1 MSRFARGTKNG
12 RGERSVPGGNG
23 QLGRTI
29 ASPKDSPE
37 EIDHGAMSQH
47 GARTRR
53 RRTRPL
59 RFFPHHFPV
68 PTTLYGVLMV
78 SAGALLVGILMYDV
92 RAVLSPVL
100 LALFAG
106 VFLWPFRAEPKI
118 RPLLV
123 VGSIVLVLWIAVTAF
138 SVLVPFLAAFLL
150 AYIVDPV
157 VTKLQRRFYI
167 KRWILALVASLML
180 VSLIAVVAGYMVP
193 VLIAQ
198 IGTALG
204 AIDRITDS
212 FLVWARS
219 GGLTRL
225 TGIPQ
230 PKAQMIIERYVVPRI
245 SGLEAMVFSQANE
258 MSQRIPGAISSI
270 ISALTNVVMIPFLM
284 FYLIKDYWH
293 IRATIYSFIPQ
304 EYQVRSQR
312 MLNDM
317 HEVVGGYLRG
327 DLITSLFQGLFIGV
341 GLAIIG
347 VPGALLLGVVTGVL
361 ALIPFLGAIIAWG
374 LVLLTALSMPDPMAA
389 SVWVTILFAAQSVIE
404 TTIIGPH
411 VMGRHTDLH
420 PLVVMSSLLLFGYFM
435 GLPGMLVAIPITG
448 LLLRGAFRWRE
459 RRRAEIEREK
469 VEADLKENPHHA
481 KRGEQPDEALDAM
494 AGPKGRL
501 P

>member
-1 MSRFARGTKNG
+1 MSRFAQGTTVG
-12 RGERSVPGGNG
+12 RSERAPNRDGR
-23 QLGRTI
+23 LARTI
-29 ASPKDSPE
+29 ESPRETPE
-37 EIDHGAMSQH
+37 EVDHSAMAPH

-53 RRTRPL
+53 WRTRPL
-59 RFFPHHFPV
+59 RFFPHTFPV

-78 SAGALLVGILMYDV
+78 SAGVILIGLLMYDV
-92 RAVLSPVL
+92 RAVISPVVI
-100 LALFAG
+100 ALFAG
-106 VFLWPFRAEPKI
+106 IFLWPFRAEPKI

-123 VGSIVLVLWIAVTAF
+123 VGAILLVLWISVTAF
-138 SVLVPFLAAFLL
+138 SVLVPFVFAFLF

-157 VTKLQRRFYI
+157 VTYLQRRFYI
-167 KRWILALVASLML
+167 KRWILALVASLIL
-180 VSLIAVVAGYMVP
+180 VGLIAVVAGYMVP

-198 IGTALG
+198 LGTALG
-204 AIDRITDS
+204 AIDRVTDS
-212 FLVWARS
+212 FVTWARS

-245 SGLEAMVFSQANE
+245 SGLEGAVFAQANE
-258 MSQRIPGAISSI
+258 MTRELPGAISNI
-270 ISALTNVVMIPFLM
+270 IAVVTNVVMVPFLM

-327 DLITSLFQGLFIGV
+327 DLITSVFQGAFIGV

-361 ALIPFLGAIIAWG
+361 ALIPYLGAIIAWG
-374 LVLLTALSMPDPMAA
+374 LVLLTALTMPDPAMAA
-389 SVWVTILFAAQSVIE
+389 LWVTVLFAAQSVIE
-404 TTIIGPH
+404 TAIIGPH

-435 GLPGMLVAIPITG
+435 GLGGMLVAIPVTG
-448 LLLRGAFRWRE
+448 LLLRAAFRWRE

-481 KRGEQPDEALDAM
+481 RRGEVAAEAGDAL
-494 AGPKGRL
+494 AGPQGRL

>member
-1 MSRFARGTKNG
+1 MSRFSGAATGRGDRSVPRNG
-12 RGERSVPGGNG
+12 RGASV
-23 QLGRTI
+23 I
-29 ASPKDSPE
+29 ASPGDTPE
-37 EIDHGAMSQH
+37 EVDHSAASNH

-53 RRTRPL
+53 RKTPPL

-68 PTTLYGVLMV
+68 PNTLYGVLSV
-78 SAGALLVGILMYDV
+78 IAGTILVGVLVYDV

-100 LALFAG
+100 IALLAG
-106 VFLWPFRAEPKI
+106 VLLWPFRSEPKI

-123 VGSIVLVLWIAVTAF
+123 VAAIVLALWIAVTAF
-138 SVLVPFLAAFLL
+138 SVLVPFIAAFLL

-157 VTKLQRRFYI
+157 VTKLQRRFYV
-167 KRWILALVASLML
+167 KRWILALIASLAL
-180 VSLIAVVAGYMVP
+180 VAIMAIVAGYMAP

-204 AIDRITDS
+204 SLDRVTDS
-212 FLVWARS
+212 FVQWARS
-219 GGLTRL
+219 GGLTEL

-230 PKAQMIIERYVVPRI
+230 PKAQMIVERYLVPRI
-245 SGLEAMVFSQANE
+245 TGLEAMVFDGASE
-258 MSQRIPGAISSI
+258 MTRELPGTISSI
-270 ISALTNVVMIPFLM
+270 VSVVTNILMIPFLM
-284 FYLIKDYWH
+284 FYLVKDYWH
-293 IRATIYSFIPQ
+293 IRAAIYSFIPQ

-327 DLITSLFQGLFIGV
+327 DVITSVFQGLFIGV
-341 GLAIIG
+341 GLAIAG
-347 VPGALLLGVVTGVL
+347 VPGALLLGVITGVL
-361 ALIPFLGAIIAWG
+361 ALIPYIGAVIAWAIA
-374 LVLLTALSMPDPMAA
+374 LLSALSMPDPAIGA
-389 SVWVTILFAAQSVIE
+389 LWVTVIFAIQSVIE
-404 TTIIGPH
+404 TAIIGPH

-435 GLPGMLVAIPITG
+435 GVGGMLVAIPVTG

-459 RRRAEIEREK
+459 RRRAQIEREK

-481 KRGEQPDEALDAM
+481 QRGEQSDQSVNAM
-494 AGPKGRL
+494 AGPKAPL